1 MYAEDFEY
9 DGQHLSDYG
18 FTICEFDSS
27 SGAVVSDAGSKISFE
42 RMSRSHGRRSS
53 LVSAD
58 YDEYITGTIDICKKS
73 SDCDS
78 DPVPIT
84 SDESRDLMR
93 WLNRR
98 EFLPFMFVSEELF
111 RIPCYFNASFNVE
124 KIRIDGTLYGMRLT
138 METDRPFGYA
148 PQVDT
153 TWNITTA
160 GTTEVF
166 ADRSDEI
173 GESRPDLKITC
184 NAAGTLTLSNELT
197 GSVMQIK
204 NVSNGEIIT
213 IKGEEQMIESSLASH
228 TSLPNDFN
236 YEFLTIGNTFEDR
249 KNPITVSIPCTIVIS
264 YHPTVKDSL

>member
-9 DGQHLSDYG
+9 DGQYLSDYG

-58 YDEYITGTIDICKKS
+58 YDEFITGTIDICKKS

-98 EFLPFMFVSEELF
+98 EFLPFMFVDEEAF
-111 RIPCYFNASFNVE
+111 RVPCYFNASFNVE
-124 KIRIDGTLYGMRLT
+124 KIRIDGTLYGLRLT

-148 PQVDT
+148 PQTETV
-153 TWNITTA
+153 WNIAAA
-160 GTTEVF
+160 GTTEIF
-166 ADRSDEI
+166 TDHSDEI

-197 GSVMQIK
+197 GSVMQVK

-213 IKGEEQMIESSLASH
+213 VNGEEQIIESNLASH
-228 TSLPNDFN
+228 ASLPNDFN
-236 YEFLTIGNTFEDR
+236 YEFLTVGNTFEDR
-249 KNPITVSIPCTIVIS
+249 KNPITVSIPCTVVIS
-264 YHPTVKDSL
+264 YQPTVKDSL